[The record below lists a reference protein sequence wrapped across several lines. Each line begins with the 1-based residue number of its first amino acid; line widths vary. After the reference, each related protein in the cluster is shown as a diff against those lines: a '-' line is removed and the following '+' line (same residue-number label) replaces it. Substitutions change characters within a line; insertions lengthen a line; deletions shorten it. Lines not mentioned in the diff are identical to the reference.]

1 MISVDVLNISEKD
14 FIENYIPKKNEIISS
29 HYSNYVN
36 YYLWC
41 RKQTIKEYE
50 KLVDYEKKGKRGHA
64 DKIIQVNALGDLIDD
79 INGDL
84 DII

>member
-1 MISVDVLNISEKD
+1 M
-14 FIENYIPKKNEIISS
+14 Y
-29 HYSNYVN
+29 YYVN

-50 KLVDYEKKGKRGHA
+50 KLVDYEKKGKRGSA

>member
-1 MISVDVLNISEKD
+1 MYKRQ
-14 FIENYIPKKNEIISS
+14 
-29 HYSNYVN
+29 
-36 YYLWC
+36 YLWC

-50 KLVDYEKKGKRGHA
+50 KLVAYEKKGKRGSA

>member
-1 MISVDVLNISEKD
+1 MLHEAAALQNNGQIAREISG
-14 FIENYIPKKNEIISS
+14 
-29 HYSNYVN
+29 
-36 YYLWC
+36 
-41 RKQTIKEYE
+41 Q
-50 KLVDYEKKGKRGHA
+50 LVDYEKKGKRSSA

>member
-1 MISVDVLNISEKD
+1 MDSRLNFRMPHEAEGRQNNEQSARGISD
-14 FIENYIPKKNEIISS
+14 
-29 HYSNYVN
+29 
-36 YYLWC
+36 
-41 RKQTIKEYE
+41 R
-50 KLVDYEKKGKRGHA
+50 LVDYEKKGKRDPA

>member
-1 MISVDVLNISEKD
+1 MCIRD
-14 FIENYIPKKNEIISS
+14 
-29 HYSNYVN
+29 
-36 YYLWC
+36 
-41 RKQTIKEYE
+41 RYE
-50 KLVDYEKKGKRGHA
+50 KLVDYEKKGKRSSA